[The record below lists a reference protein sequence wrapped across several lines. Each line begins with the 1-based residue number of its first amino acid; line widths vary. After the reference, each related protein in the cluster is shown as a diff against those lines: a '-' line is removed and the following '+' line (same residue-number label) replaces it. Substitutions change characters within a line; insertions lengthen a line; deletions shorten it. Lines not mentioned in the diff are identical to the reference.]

1 VQVAG
6 EEFKQL
12 VRSST
17 NLVDLVS
24 ETVSLK
30 PLHGGRS
37 YVGLCPFH
45 EDHNP
50 SFNVYPD
57 RQSYRCWVCDE
68 GGDCFSWVMKI
79 EKVSFPEALESLAKR
94 ARLEIPRRSP
104 QAEATAG
111 PGRGEALEVAEWAAN
126 LMHQTLR
133 TSPVAQAARDYV
145 SKRRLTD
152 ETVRNFR
159 LGYHPDDRY
168 WLQDKARGRF
178 STAQLVAAGIIRP
191 RDGGQGH
198 STMDLADRLVF
209 PVFDEKGR
217 VVAFGGRVL
226 PGRNDQNRGKYWN
239 SWESSIFQ
247 KRRTTF
253 AFDKARETI
262 RRQKVAIVVEG
273 YMDCIACHQAG
284 VTSAIATLGTALT
297 EDHVRF
303 LRRFAERVVLVYDSD
318 DAGQRA
324 AERSI
329 SQFLAQDLD
338 LRILNVPSGKD
349 PADYLEDHSREEF
362 LKLTESALE
371 AWDYKL
377 QAVVKRSGTD
387 SIASRQQV
395 LTQMLEFLNSAP
407 GLAGTVREDL
417 ILRTVCWK
425 VQVDERV
432 ARQQLSDLRQAA
444 RKRLQLRSPAES
456 PEKNTNRS
464 APASTPSPTTPS
476 PTRSG
481 STSAAIRK
489 AERDLLEIIL
499 TCPETIDLI
508 RHHIGP
514 DDFTDTRHRQLL
526 ELCIDLWK
534 EEGELPETARLI
546 SAADSDTSLLSLIN
560 AVLDSAEEKGI
571 FRLMAAGRDP
581 STAADSTPAYLDNVL
596 GPLIEQREQHLRQT
610 SRQLM
615 AQTDKP
621 RNELDEET
629 RNALRKLQ
637 QFRQNQMG
645 YPTTPK

>member
-1 VQVAG
+1 MQAAG
-6 EEFKQL
+6 DDFKQL

-24 ETVSLK
+24 DTVTLK

-94 ARLEIPRRSP
+94 ARLEIPRRGP
-104 QAEATAG
+104 QSDVPAG

-133 TSPVAQAARDYV
+133 TSPVAQMARDYV
-145 SKRRLTD
+145 AKRHLTD

-168 WLQDKARGRF
+168 WLQEKARGRF
-178 STAQLVAAGIIRP
+178 TTAQLVAAGIIRP

-198 STMDLADRLVF
+198 SPMDLADRLVF

-284 VTSAIATLGTALT
+284 VSSAIATLGTALT
-297 EDHVRF
+297 EDHVKF

-349 PADYLEDHSREEF
+349 PADYLEDHSRDEF

-371 AWDYKL
+371 AWDFKL

-387 SIASRQQV
+387 SIAARQQV

-432 ARQQLSDLRQAA
+432 ARQQLSELRQIT
-444 RKRLQLRSPAES
+444 RKKLQLRSS
-456 PEKNTNRS
+456 PEPPEKYSPRAT
-464 APASTPSPTTPS
+464 STPGSAAAQS
-476 PTRSG
+476 PTRSVT
-481 STSAAIRK
+481 TSAAIRK

-499 TCPETIDLI
+499 TCPDTIDLI

-514 DDFTDTRHRQLL
+514 DDFSDVRHRQLL

-571 FRLMAAGRDP
+571 FRLMAATRDP
-581 STAADSTPAYLDNVL
+581 SAPPDSSPAYLDNVL
-596 GPLIEQREQHLRQT
+596 APLLEQREQHVRQT

-621 RNELDEET
+621 RNELDEEA
-629 RNALRKLQ
+629 RNALKKLT

-645 YPTTPK
+645 YPTAPK

>member
-1 VQVAG
+1 VQAAG
-6 EEFKQL
+6 DEFKQL

-94 ARLEIPRRSP
+94 ARLEMPRKSS

-133 TSPVAQAARDYV
+133 TAPVAQAARDYV
-145 SKRRLTD
+145 TRRRLTD

-159 LGYHPDDRY
+159 LGYHPEDRY

-191 RDGGQGH
+191 RDSGQGH
-198 STMDLADRLVF
+198 STMDLSDRLVF

-349 PADYLEDHSREEF
+349 PADYLEDHSREDF

-417 ILRTVCWK
+417 ILRTVCRK

-432 ARQQLSDLRQAA
+432 ARQQLSDLRQAS
-444 RKRLQLRSPAES
+444 RKRLQLRSAPES
-456 PEKNTNRS
+456 SEKNNNRAS
-464 APASTPSPTTPS
+464 AAASSTATPSTP
-476 PTRSG
+476 RS
-481 STSAAIRK
+481 SSASAAIRK

-514 DDFTDTRHRQLL
+514 DDFTDSRHRQLL

-581 STAADSTPAYLDNVL
+581 TAADSTPAYLNNVL

>member
-1 VQVAG
+1 
-6 EEFKQL
+6 
-12 VRSST
+12 
-17 NLVDLVS
+17 
-24 ETVSLK
+24 
-30 PLHGGRS
+30 
-37 YVGLCPFH
+37 
-45 EDHNP
+45 
-50 SFNVYPD
+50 
-57 RQSYRCWVCDE
+57 
-68 GGDCFSWVMKI
+68 
-79 EKVSFPEALESLAKR
+79 
-94 ARLEIPRRSP
+94 
-104 QAEATAG
+104 
-111 PGRGEALEVAEWAAN
+111 
-126 LMHQTLR
+126 
-133 TSPVAQAARDYV
+133 
-145 SKRRLTD
+145 
-152 ETVRNFR
+152 
-159 LGYHPDDRY
+159 
-168 WLQDKARGRF
+168 
-178 STAQLVAAGIIRP
+178 
-191 RDGGQGH
+191 
-198 STMDLADRLVF
+198 
-209 PVFDEKGR
+209 
-217 VVAFGGRVL
+217 
-226 PGRNDQNRGKYWN
+226 
-239 SWESSIFQ
+239 
-247 KRRTTF
+247 
-253 AFDKARETI
+253 
-262 RRQKVAIVVEG
+262 
-273 YMDCIACHQAG
+273 
-284 VTSAIATLGTALT
+284 
-297 EDHVRF
+297 
-303 LRRFAERVVLVYDSD
+303 VVLVYDSD

-456 PEKNTNRS
+456 PEKSINRS
-464 APASTPSPTTPS
+464 APASTPSPTSTS

-481 STSAAIRK
+481 SASAAIRK

-514 DDFTDTRHRQLL
+514 DDFTDSRHRQLL

-581 STAADSTPAYLDNVL
+581 SAAADSTPAYLDNVL

>member
-1 VQVAG
+1 MQAAG
-6 EEFKQL
+6 DDFKQL

-24 ETVSLK
+24 DTVTLK

-94 ARLEIPRRSP
+94 ARLEIPRR
-104 QAEATAG
+104 TAQSDVPSG

-126 LMHQTLR
+126 LMHQALR
-133 TSPVAQAARDYV
+133 TSPVAQAAREYV
-145 SKRRLTD
+145 AKRRLTD

-168 WLQDKARGRF
+168 WLQEKARGRF

-198 STMDLADRLVF
+198 SPMDLADRLVF

-349 PADYLEDHSREEF
+349 PADYLEDHTREEF

-377 QAVVKRSGTD
+377 QAVMKRSGTD
-387 SIASRQQV
+387 SIAARQQV
-395 LTQMLEFLNSAP
+395 LTQMLDFLNSAP

-425 VQVDERV
+425 VQVDERI
-432 ARQQLSDLRQAA
+432 ARQQLSELRQAA
-444 RKRLQLRSPAES
+444 RKKLQLRTPSEP
-456 PEKNTNRS
+456 PEKTTQVRS
-464 APASTPSPTTPS
+464 APATTPTSTP
-476 PTRSG
+476 
-481 STSAAIRK
+481 AAIRK

-514 DDFTDTRHRQLL
+514 DDFSDTRHRQLL

-546 SAADSDTSLLSLIN
+546 SAADSDTALLSLIN
-560 AVLDSAEEKGI
+560 AVLDSAEDKGI
-571 FRLMAAGRDP
+571 FRLMAEGRDP
-581 STAADSTPAYLDNVL
+581 SAVPDSSPVYLENVL
-596 GPLIEQREQHLRQT
+596 APLLEHREQHLRQT

-615 AQTDKP
+615 AQTGKS
-621 RNELDEET
+621 RNELDEDT
-629 RNALRKLQ
+629 RNALKRLH

-645 YPTTPK
+645 HPTTPK

>member
-1 VQVAG
+1 LLAAG
-6 EEFKQL
+6 DDFKQL

-79 EKVSFPEALESLAKR
+79 EKVSFPEAVENLARR
-94 ARLEIPRRSP
+94 ARLEIPRRTQQTDVP
-104 QAEATAG
+104 TG
-111 PGRGEALEVAEWAAN
+111 PGRAEALEVAEWAAN

-133 TSPVAQAARDYV
+133 TAPFAQVARDYV
-145 SKRRLTD
+145 AKRRLTD
-152 ETVRNFR
+152 DTVRNFR

-168 WLQDKARGRF
+168 WLQEKARGRF
-178 STAQLVAAGIIRP
+178 NTAQLVAAGIIRP

-198 STMDLADRLVF
+198 SPMDLADRLVF
-209 PVFDEKGR
+209 PVFGEKGR

-239 SWESSIFQ
+239 SWETSIFQ

-284 VTSAIATLGTALT
+284 VTGAIATLGTALT

-303 LRRFAERVVLVYDSD
+303 LRRFAEKVVLVYDSD

-349 PADYLEDHSREEF
+349 PADYLEDHTREDF

-377 QAVVKRSGTD
+377 QAVTKRFGTE
-387 SIASRQQV
+387 SVAARQQV
-395 LTQMLEFLNSAP
+395 LGQMLEFLNSAP
-407 GLAGTVREDL
+407 GLTGTVREDL
-417 ILRTVCWK
+417 ILRSVCWK
-425 VQVDERV
+425 VQVDERI
-432 ARQQLSDLRQAA
+432 ARQQLSELRQSAA
-444 RKRLQLRSPAES
+444 KKLQLRTNTTKTSSNSAAEARKASATPTPA
-456 PEKNTNRS
+456 
-464 APASTPSPTTPS
+464 PT
-476 PTRSG
+476 
-481 STSAAIRK
+481 TSAAIRK

-508 RHHIGP
+508 RHHVGP
-514 DDFTDTRHRQLL
+514 DDFSDSRHRQLL

-546 SAADSDTSLLSLIN
+546 SAADSNTALLSLIN
-560 AVLDSAEEKGI
+560 AALDSAEEKGI
-571 FRLMAAGRDP
+571 FRRMTEGRDP
-581 STAADSTPAYLDNVL
+581 ADPPLALSPYLELVL
-596 GPLIEQREQHLRQT
+596 APLLEQREQHLKQT
-610 SRQLM
+610 SRQLH
-615 AQTDKP
+615 AQTGKP
-621 RNELDEET
+621 KNELDEDT

>member
-1 VQVAG
+1 MQVAG

>member
-1 VQVAG
+1 MQAAG
-6 EEFKQL
+6 DDFKQL

-24 ETVSLK
+24 DTVALK

-94 ARLEIPRRSP
+94 ARLEIPKRGP
-104 QAEATAG
+104 QSDQPAG

-133 TSPVAQAARDYV
+133 TSPVAQMARDYV
-145 SKRRLTD
+145 VKRRLTD

-178 STAQLVAAGIIRP
+178 TTAQLVAAGIIRP

-198 STMDLADRLVF
+198 SAMDLADRLVF

-284 VTSAIATLGTALT
+284 VTAAIATLGTALT
-297 EDHVRF
+297 EDHVKF
-303 LRRFAERVVLVYDSD
+303 LRRFAEKVVLVYDSD

-377 QAVVKRSGTD
+377 QAVIRRSGID
-387 SIASRQQV
+387 SIAARQQV

-407 GLAGTVREDL
+407 GLVGTVREDL

-432 ARQQLSDLRQAA
+432 ARQQLSELRQTT
-444 RKRLQLRSPAES
+444 RKKLQLRSNPEP
-456 PEKNTNRS
+456 PEKSSPRTPSNSS
-464 APASTPSPTTPS
+464 APAQSTPRAVTAT
-476 PTRSG
+476 
-481 STSAAIRK
+481 AAIRN

-514 DDFTDTRHRQLL
+514 DDFSDSRHRQLL

-571 FRLMAAGRDP
+571 FRLMASGRDA
-581 STAADSTPAYLDNVL
+581 SASVDSIPAYLENVL
-596 GPLIEQREQHLRQT
+596 APLLEQREQHVRQT

-621 RNELDEET
+621 RNELNEET
-629 RNALRKLQ
+629 RNALKKLT

-645 YPTTPK
+645 YPTAPK

>member
-1 VQVAG
+1 MQAAG
-6 EEFKQL
+6 DDFKQL

-24 ETVSLK
+24 ETVTLK
-30 PLHGGRS
+30 PLYGGRS

-79 EKVSFPEALESLAKR
+79 EKVPFPEALESLAKR
-94 ARLEIPRRSP
+94 ARLEIPRRGP
-104 QAEATAG
+104 QSDVPAG
-111 PGRGEALEVAEWAAN
+111 PGKGEALEVAEWAAN

-133 TSPVAQAARDYV
+133 TSPVAQAAREYV
-145 SKRRLTD
+145 AKRRLTD
-152 ETVRNFR
+152 ETVRSFR
-159 LGYHPDDRY
+159 LGYHPEDRY

-178 STAQLVAAGIIRP
+178 TTAQLVAAGIIRP
-191 RDGGQGH
+191 RDGAQGY
-198 STMDLADRLVF
+198 SAMDLADRLVF

-239 SWESSIFQ
+239 SWETSIFQ

-284 VTSAIATLGTALT
+284 VTGAIATLGTALT
-297 EDHVRF
+297 EDHVKF

-324 AERSI
+324 AEKSI

-377 QAVVKRSGTD
+377 QAVMKRLGTD
-387 SIASRQQV
+387 SISARQQV
-395 LTQMLEFLNSAP
+395 LTQMLDFLNSAP

-425 VQVDERV
+425 VQVDERI
-432 ARQQLSDLRQAA
+432 ARQQLSELRQTA
-444 RKRLQLRSPAES
+444 RKRLQLKSSAET
-456 PEKNTNRS
+456 PEKNVPRS
-464 APASTPSPTTPS
+464 APGKVSNSPQSPARSTTASS
-476 PTRSG
+476 
-481 STSAAIRK
+481 AIRK

-514 DDFTDTRHRQLL
+514 DDFSDSRHRQLL

-581 STAADSTPAYLDNVL
+581 AAPTDSSPAYLESVL
-596 GPLIEQREQHLRQT
+596 APLLEQREQHLRQT

-621 RNELDEET
+621 RNELDEAT
-629 RNALRKLQ
+629 RNALKKLH

-645 YPTTPK
+645 YPTAPK

>member
-1 VQVAG
+1 VQAAG

-104 QAEATAG
+104 QSEATAG

-133 TSPVAQAARDYV
+133 TSPAAQAARDYV
-145 SKRRLTD
+145 TRRRLTD

-178 STAQLVAAGIIRP
+178 STAQLVSAGIIRP

-377 QAVVKRSGTD
+377 QAVMKRSGTD

-407 GLAGTVREDL
+407 GLSGTVREDL

-444 RKRLQLRSPAES
+444 RKRLQLRTPTES

-464 APASTPSPTTPS
+464 TPAATASTTTSSSP
-476 PTRSG
+476 RSG
-481 STSAAIRK
+481 SGSAAIRK

-514 DDFTDTRHRQLL
+514 DDFTDSRHRQLL

-546 SAADSDTSLLSLIN
+546 SAADSDTSVLSLIN

-571 FRLMAAGRDP
+571 FRLMNAGRDP
-581 STAADSTPAYLDNVL
+581 SAAADSTPAYLDSVL

>member
-1 VQVAG
+1 MQVAG

-94 ARLEIPRRSP
+94 ARLEIPRKSS
-104 QAEATAG
+104 QAEAAAG

-145 SKRRLTD
+145 AKRRLTD

-178 STAQLVAAGIIRP
+178 STAQLIAAGIIRP

-407 GLAGTVREDL
+407 GLSGTVREDL

-456 PEKNTNRS
+456 PEKNINRS
-464 APASTPSPTTPS
+464 APASTPSPTSTS
-476 PTRSG
+476 PIRSG
-481 STSAAIRK
+481 SASAAIRK

-581 STAADSTPAYLDNVL
+581 SAAADSTPAYLDNVL

>member
-1 VQVAG
+1 VQAAG
-6 EEFKQL
+6 DDFKQL

-24 ETVSLK
+24 DTVTLK

-94 ARLEIPRRSP
+94 ARLEIPRR
-104 QAEATAG
+104 TAQSDVPSG

-126 LMHQTLR
+126 LMHQALR
-133 TSPVAQAARDYV
+133 TSPVAQAAREYV
-145 SKRRLTD
+145 AKRRLTD

-168 WLQDKARGRF
+168 WLQEKARGRF

-198 STMDLADRLVF
+198 SPMDLADRLVF

-349 PADYLEDHSREEF
+349 PADYLEDHTREEF

-377 QAVVKRSGTD
+377 QAVMKRSGTD
-387 SIASRQQV
+387 SIAARQQV
-395 LTQMLEFLNSAP
+395 LTQMLDFLNSAP

-425 VQVDERV
+425 VQVDERI
-432 ARQQLSDLRQAA
+432 ARQQLSELRQAA
-444 RKRLQLRSPAES
+444 RKKLQLRTPSEP
-456 PEKNTNRS
+456 PEKTTQVRS
-464 APASTPSPTTPS
+464 APATTPTSTP
-476 PTRSG
+476 
-481 STSAAIRK
+481 AAIRK

-514 DDFTDTRHRQLL
+514 DDFSDTRHRQLL

-546 SAADSDTSLLSLIN
+546 SAADSDTALLSLIN
-560 AVLDSAEEKGI
+560 AVLDSAEDKGI
-571 FRLMAAGRDP
+571 FRLMAEGRDP
-581 STAADSTPAYLDNVL
+581 SAVPDSSPVYLENVL
-596 GPLIEQREQHLRQT
+596 APLLEHREQHLRQT

-615 AQTDKP
+615 AQTGKS
-621 RNELDEET
+621 RNELDEDT
-629 RNALRKLQ
+629 RNALKRLH

-645 YPTTPK
+645 HPTTPK